1 MKPLNE
7 CKAGISSELPYNAQ
21 QLMVN
26 DSSASECMDREFFN
40 SLAKLAE
47 QRFAGSHEE
56 DIHALQQIENTY
68 CRSKIAVVILVKVLF
83 LKEDATS
90 ELLTCAKRCLSEQE
104 YRFLMDLLNGFT
116 ELSEG
121 DKMFPPSP
129 SKPWL

>member
-26 DSSASECMDREFFN
+26 DGSAIERMDSEFYN

-47 QRFAGSHEE
+47 RILADSHEE
-56 DIHALQQIENTY
+56 DIHALQEIENTY
-68 CRSKIAVVILVKVLF
+68 CGSKIAMVILVKVLF
-83 LKEDATS
+83 LKEEATS
-90 ELLTCAKRCLSEQE
+90 ELLTCAKRNLPEQE

-121 DKMFPPSP
+121 D
-129 SKPWL
+129 